1 MNPNSPLRSA
11 VGLLVFVI
19 VFVIVILGWP
29 PAARATGKEQV
40 LYSFQGIPD
49 GSIPVGGVVIDASG
63 NLYGATTDGGSS
75 SCGGIAQC
83 GTVYQLQPPSQQG
96 GAWTESILYVFQGL
110 AFGDGETPAGGVIL
124 DKAGNLY
131 GTTAYG
137 GAGDCILLGG
147 DVGCGTVYE
156 LTPPT
161 SQGGAWTE
169 TVIYS
174 FQGGNDGYLPMG
186 NLVFDSAGNLYG
198 ATYYG
203 GGFGVCNQGIYPYC
217 GTIFKLSPPKTKGGV
232 WKEKVL
238 YSFKSGTDGAN
249 PNGSLVLDRKG
260 ALYGTTFF
268 GGNQGCAQVS
278 GVGCGTVFKLSPPA
292 KQRHA
297 WKYQVLHRFN
307 EAALQGHSDGENPAA
322 GVILDQKGTLYGT
335 TARGGGE
342 VGEGTAFVLAPQ
354 VESDRPW
361 KETILHVFSGLDGW
375 NPLGLILDARGNLYG
390 GASIE
395 GAYGDGTIF
404 RLKPPI
410 KPGRPWVFTILY
422 SFMGSPDGIF
432 PAGSL
437 ILDNSHNLFGVTQQ
451 GGSESCQQGG
461 CGTVFEFTP

>member
-1 MNPNSPLRSA
+1 MNPNSPLRYA
-11 VGLLVFVI
+11 IGLLLFVI
-19 VFVIVILGWP
+19 VIVIVILGWP

-49 GSIPVGGVVIDASG
+49 GSIPVGGVVVDASG

-110 AFGDGETPAGGVIL
+110 AFGDGETPAGGVLL

-147 DVGCGTVYE
+147 DVGCGTVYQM
-156 LTPPT
+156 TPPT
-161 SQGGAWTE
+161 VPGSAWTE

-217 GTIFKLSPPKTKGGV
+217 GTIFKLSPPKTKGGA

-238 YSFKSGTDGAN
+238 YSFKSGTDGAD
-249 PNGSLVLDRKG
+249 PNGSLVFDQKG

-268 GGNQGCAQVS
+268 GGNQVARR
-278 GVGCGTVFKLSPPA
+278 T
-292 KQRHA
+292 
-297 WKYQVLHRFN
+297 
-307 EAALQGHSDGENPAA
+307 A
-322 GVILDQKGTLYGT
+322 GWGAV
-335 TARGGGE
+335 
-342 VGEGTAFVLAPQ
+342 P
-354 VESDRPW
+354 
-361 KETILHVFSGLDGW
+361 FS
-375 NPLGLILDARGNLYG
+375 
-390 GASIE
+390 S
-395 GAYGDGTIF
+395 
-404 RLKPPI
+404 
-410 KPGRPWVFTILY
+410 
-422 SFMGSPDGIF
+422 
-432 PAGSL
+432 
-437 ILDNSHNLFGVTQQ
+437 
-451 GGSESCQQGG
+451 
-461 CGTVFEFTP
+461 